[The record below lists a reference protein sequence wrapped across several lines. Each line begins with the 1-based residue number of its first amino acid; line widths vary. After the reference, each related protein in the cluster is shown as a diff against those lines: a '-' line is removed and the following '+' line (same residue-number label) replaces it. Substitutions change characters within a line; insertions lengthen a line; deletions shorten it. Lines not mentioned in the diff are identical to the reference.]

1 MRFRQRLAPRV
12 EVSLVP
18 MIDVVFQLV
27 VFFMVST
34 TFILTPGVDLVFPE
48 SSSSEPVIMSKLV
61 ITVVSRDEVYLNKEQ
76 FDLQGL
82 DAKLQELSQQEEEDV
97 PRTVVLEGD
106 RSIPY
111 ELLVS
116 VLDILRLNGYRGINL
131 RTRER

>member
-61 ITVVSRDEVYLNKEQ
+61 ITVVSREEVYLNKER

-82 DAKLQELSQQEEEDV
+82 DEKLQELSQEEEEDAA
-97 PRTVVLEGD
+97 RTVVLEGD

-131 RTRER
+131 RTREK